1 MWWELRE
8 KTGKELKKQKA
19 ELQAKR
25 LRNGRGFDENLQNT
39 GDQEMGG
46 KQLLELKKG
55 ERSAVTDREVELR
68 QLEFIFLHFLPAM
81 ILQQVLAFPVA

>member
-8 KTGKELKKQKA
+8 KRKELKKQKA
-19 ELQAKR
+19 EVQAKR

>member
-8 KTGKELKKQKA
+8 KRKELKKQKA
-19 ELQAKR
+19 EVQAKR

-68 QLEFIFLHFLPAM
+68 QLEFIFLHFLPAT

>member
-1 MWWELRE
+1 
-8 KTGKELKKQKA
+8 
-19 ELQAKR
+19 
-25 LRNGRGFDENLQNT
+25 
-39 GDQEMGG
+39 MGA

>member
-8 KTGKELKKQKA
+8 KRKELKKQKA

-55 ERSAVTDREVELR
+55 DRSAVTDREVELR

>member
-8 KTGKELKKQKA
+8 KRKELKKQKA

-55 ERSAVTDREVELR
+55 DRSAVTDREVELR
-68 QLEFIFLHFLPAM
+68 LLEFIFLHFLPAM

>member
-8 KTGKELKKQKA
+8 KRKELKKQKA

-55 ERSAVTDREVELR
+55 ERSAATDREVELR

>member
-1 MWWELRE
+1 M
-8 KTGKELKKQKA
+8 KKQKA
-19 ELQAKR
+19 EVQAKR

-55 ERSAVTDREVELR
+55 DRSAVTDREVELR

>member
-8 KTGKELKKQKA
+8 KRKELKKQKA
-19 ELQAKR
+19 EVQAKR
-25 LRNGRGFDENLQNT
+25 LRNGRGFHENLQNT

-55 ERSAVTDREVELR
+55 DRSAVTDREVELR

>member
-8 KTGKELKKQKA
+8 KRKELKKQKA

-39 GDQEMGG
+39 GDQEMGAR
-46 KQLLELKKG
+46 QLLELKKG

>member
-8 KTGKELKKQKA
+8 KRKELKKQKA
-19 ELQAKR
+19 EVQAKR

-39 GDQEMGG
+39 GDQKMGG

-55 ERSAVTDREVELR
+55 DRSAVTDREVELR

>member
-1 MWWELRE
+1 
-8 KTGKELKKQKA
+8 
-19 ELQAKR
+19 
-25 LRNGRGFDENLQNT
+25 
-39 GDQEMGG
+39 MGG

-55 ERSAVTDREVELR
+55 ERSAFTDREVELR

>member
-8 KTGKELKKQKA
+8 KRKELKKQKA

>member
-8 KTGKELKKQKA
+8 KRKELKKQKA

-46 KQLLELKKG
+46 KQLLGLKKG

>member
-8 KTGKELKKQKA
+8 KRKELKKQKA

-39 GDQEMGG
+39 GDQEMGA

>member
-8 KTGKELKKQKA
+8 KRKELKKQKA

-25 LRNGRGFDENLQNT
+25 LRNRRGFDENLQNT

>member
-8 KTGKELKKQKA
+8 KRKELKQQKA